1 MTEQQ
6 TLPFALGERG
16 TFRHFVAGRNG
27 ELVERLR
34 KVGLARDNA
43 FDCVWLFGD
52 PGTGKTHLL
61 QAVCNEQDN
70 AAYIPAREI
79 TTEDDSI
86 EAYGKFDTVTVDDVP
101 EWIGSEASERPLMG
115 LYNEL
120 RGRHACLVLT
130 AHCSPRDLRF
140 TLPDLGSRLR
150 AAECYRVVP
159 LNDRDKLRL
168 LAGAAR
174 ERGFELPDE
183 VAQFLLARTSR
194 DQRELLGALER
205 LDQASLAQGRRLTIP
220 FVKQTLSL

>member
-6 TLPFALGERG
+6 ALPFALGEHG

-34 KVGLARDNA
+34 RLGRGSGNA

-61 QAVCNEQDN
+61 QAVCGEQGN

-79 TTEDDSI
+79 ATEDDSI
-86 EAYGKFDTVTVDDVP
+86 EAYGEFDTVTVDDVP
-101 EWIGSEASERPLMG
+101 QWIGTEASERPLMS
-115 LYNEL
+115 LYNVL
-120 RGRHACLVLT
+120 RGRRARLVLT
-130 AHCSPRDLRF
+130 AHRSPRDLAF
-140 TLPDLGSRLR
+140 ALPDLGSRLR
-150 AAECYRVVP
+150 AAACYRLAP
-159 LNDRDKLRL
+159 LDDRDKRRL
-168 LAGAAR
+168 LSGVAS

-183 VAQFLLARTSR
+183 VAEFLLARTSR
-194 DQRELLGALER
+194 DQRELLGVLDR

-220 FVKQTLSL
+220 FVKQTLGL

>member
-6 TLPFALGERG
+6 ALPFALGERG

-27 ELVERLR
+27 EVVERLR
-34 KVGLARDNA
+34 NLRRGPADA

-61 QAVCNEQDN
+61 QAVCNDQAN

-79 TTEDDSI
+79 TTEGDSI

-101 EWIGSEASERPLMG
+101 AWIGTQASERPLMS
-115 LYNEL
+115 LYNVL
-120 RGRHACLVLT
+120 RERHARLVVT
-130 AHCSPRDLRF
+130 AHRSPRDLKF

-150 AAECYRVVP
+150 AAACYRLAP
-159 LNDRDKLRL
+159 LDDRDKLRL
-168 LAGAAR
+168 LSGAAV

-194 DQRELLGALER
+194 DQRELLGVLDR
-205 LDQASLAQGRRLTIP
+205 LDRASLAQGRRLTIP
-220 FVKQTLSL
+220 FAKQTLGL

>member
-6 TLPFALGERG
+6 ALPFALGERG

-34 KVGLARDNA
+34 RMPRASGNA

-61 QAVCNEQDN
+61 QAVCNEQVN

-79 TTEDDSI
+79 ATEGDGI

-101 EWIGSEASERPLMG
+101 EWIGTAASEQSLMG
-115 LYNEL
+115 LYNAL
-120 RGRHACLVLT
+120 RVRHAHMVLT
-130 AHCSPRDLRF
+130 AHCSPRDLAF
-140 TLPDLGSRLR
+140 ALPDLGSRLR
-150 AAECYRVVP
+150 AAACYRLAP
-159 LNDRDKLRL
+159 LDDRDKLRL
-168 LAGAAR
+168 LSGVAR

-194 DQRELLGALER
+194 DQRELLGVLGR
-205 LDQASLAQGRRLTIP
+205 LDEASLAQGRRLTIP

>member
-6 TLPFALGERG
+6 ALPFALGERG
-16 TFRHFVAGRNG
+16 TFRHFVLGRNA
-27 ELVERLR
+27 ELVERLQKLGR
-34 KVGLARDNA
+34 GSGNA

-61 QAVCNEQDN
+61 QAVCNDQAN

-79 TTEDDSI
+79 TTEDRSI
-86 EAYGKFDTVTVDDVP
+86 EAYGMFDTVTVDDVP
-101 EWIGSEASERPLMG
+101 EWIGTQASERRLMS
-115 LYNEL
+115 LYNVL
-120 RGRHACLVLT
+120 RERRARLVLT
-130 AHCSPRDLRF
+130 AHRSPLDIRF
-140 TLPDLGSRLR
+140 ALPDLGSRLR
-150 AAECYRVVP
+150 AASCYRLAP
-159 LNDRDKLRL
+159 LDDRDKLRL
-168 LAGAAR
+168 LADAAK

-194 DQRELLGALER
+194 DQRELLGLLDR

>member
-6 TLPFALGERG
+6 ALPFALGDRG

-34 KVGLARDNA
+34 RMPRASGNA

-61 QAVCNEQDN
+61 QAVCNEQVN

-79 TTEDDSI
+79 ATKGDGI
-86 EAYGKFDTVTVDDVP
+86 EAYGKFDTVAVDDVP
-101 EWIGSEASERPLMG
+101 EWIGTAASERSLMG
-115 LYNEL
+115 LYNGL
-120 RGRHACLVLT
+120 RGRHAHMVLT
-130 AHCSPRDLRF
+130 AHCSPRDLAF
-140 TLPDLGSRLR
+140 ALPDLGSRLR
-150 AAECYRVVP
+150 AAACYRLAP
-159 LNDRDKLRL
+159 LDDRDKLRL
-168 LAGAAR
+168 LSRVAR

-194 DQRELLGALER
+194 DQRELLCVLGR

-220 FVKQTLSL
+220 FVKQTLGL

>member
-6 TLPFALGERG
+6 ALPFALGERG

-34 KVGLARDNA
+34 KLGQGSHNA

-61 QAVCNEQDN
+61 QAVCNDRRN

-101 EWIGSEASERPLMG
+101 EWIGSAASERPLMS
-115 LYNEL
+115 LYNVL
-120 RGRHACLVLT
+120 RGRHARLVLT
-130 AHCSPRDLRF
+130 AHRSPRDLKF

-150 AAECYRVVP
+150 AAACYRLAP
-159 LNDRDKLRL
+159 LDDRDKLRL
-168 LAGAAR
+168 LAGVAR

-183 VAQFLLARTSR
+183 VAQFLLVRTSR
-194 DQRELLGALER
+194 DQRELLGVLDR

>member
-6 TLPFALGERG
+6 ALPFALGDRG

-34 KVGLARDNA
+34 RMPRASGNA

-61 QAVCNEQDN
+61 QAVCNEQVN

-79 TTEDDSI
+79 ATKGDGI
-86 EAYGKFDTVTVDDVP
+86 EAYAKFDTVTVDDVP
-101 EWIGSEASERPLMG
+101 EWIGTAASERSLMS
-115 LYNEL
+115 LYNAL
-120 RGRHACLVLT
+120 RGRHARLVLT
-130 AHCSPRDLRF
+130 AHRSPRDLEF
-140 TLPDLGSRLR
+140 ALPDLGSRLR
-150 AAECYRVVP
+150 AAACYRLAP
-159 LNDRDKLRL
+159 LDDRDKLRL
-168 LAGAAR
+168 LSGVAR

-194 DQRELLGALER
+194 DQRELLGVLGR
-205 LDQASLAQGRRLTIP
+205 LDRASLAQGRRLTIP

>member
-6 TLPFALGERG
+6 ALPFSLGEHG
-16 TFRHFVAGRNG
+16 TFRRFVAGRNR

-34 KVGLARDNA
+34 TLQRGSGEA

-61 QAVCNEQDN
+61 QAVCSDQAN

-79 TTEDDSI
+79 TTEGDSI

-101 EWIGSEASERPLMG
+101 AWIGTAASERSLMS
-115 LYNEL
+115 LYNAL
-120 RGRHACLVLT
+120 RGRHARLVLT
-130 AHCSPRDLRF
+130 AHRSPRDLEF
-140 TLPDLGSRLR
+140 ALPDLGSRLR
-150 AAECYRVVP
+150 AAACYRLAP
-159 LNDRDKLRL
+159 LDDRDKLRL
-168 LAGAAR
+168 LSGVAT

-194 DQRELLGALER
+194 DQRELLGVLGR

>member
-6 TLPFALGERG
+6 ALPFALGERS
-16 TFRHFVAGRNG
+16 TFRHFILGRNG
-27 ELVERLR
+27 ELVERLQNLR
-34 KVGLARDNA
+34 RGSGNA
-43 FDCVWLFGD
+43 FGCVWLFGE

-61 QAVCNEQDN
+61 QAVCNDQAN

-79 TTEDDSI
+79 TAEDDSI

-101 EWIGSEASERPLMG
+101 EWIGTQAAERMLMS
-115 LYNEL
+115 LYNAL
-120 RGRHACLVLT
+120 RGRHARLVVT
-130 AHCSPRDLRF
+130 AHRSPRDLAF
-140 TLPDLGSRLR
+140 ALPDLGSRLR
-150 AAECYRVVP
+150 AAACYRLAP
-159 LNDRDKLRL
+159 LDDRDKLRL
-168 LAGAAR
+168 LAGVAR

-194 DQRELLGALER
+194 DQRELLGQLDR

>member
-6 TLPFALGERG
+6 ALPFALGEGG

-27 ELVERLR
+27 ELVQRLR
-34 KVGLARDNA
+34 RLGRGSASG

-61 QAVCNEQDN
+61 HAVCNDRAN

-79 TTEDDSI
+79 APEDDSI
-86 EAYGKFDTVTVDDVP
+86 EAYAKFDTVAVDDVP
-101 EWIGSEASERPLMG
+101 EWIGVAASERALMSF
-115 LYNEL
+115 YNRL
-120 RGRHACLVLT
+120 SGRHARLVLT
-130 AHCSPRDLRF
+130 AHRSPRDLDF
-140 TLPDLGSRLR
+140 ALPDLGSRLR
-150 AAECYRVVP
+150 AAACYRVAP
-159 LNDRDKLRL
+159 LDDRDKLRL
-168 LAGAAR
+168 LAGVAR

-194 DQRELLGALER
+194 DQRELLGVLGR